1 MENKINSFNLEERT
15 KAFENEIKNADLST
29 KSDNVNMHFHSFYSY
44 NGKGWSPMNIVMESA
59 KAGLYAAALCD
70 FDVLDG
76 MNEFISA
83 SEKVGLRYAIN
94 LETRVYINE
103 LSDVDISSPGEPGV
117 SYIMGGGFFELPKD
131 GTPQAKTLQSFKDGA
146 KTRNID
152 LISRINAKLEDIAL
166 DYNADVFP
174 LTPAGV
180 ATERHIIT
188 AYVNKIF
195 TVYGQDTEAIVYLSD
210 LLGVDSDTA
219 KELIANRPT
228 LEEKVRSKLAKAGGI
243 GYVQPSKDTFP
254 AVEDFISWVSSCD
267 AIPMAT
273 WLDGTS
279 DGEADAEK
287 LMDLMCSKGCKA
299 INIIPD
305 RNWNYKDE
313 KTAKIKQAKL
323 KAIIEASIKRDIPI
337 NIGTEMNKLGLPFV
351 DDLEG
356 PVLSQYKD
364 EFKKGAE
371 IMVGHTVL
379 AKYAGF
385 SYTSAEADEMFET
398 NAEKN
403 EFFRKIGALP
413 GLTNK
418 DVEQFESIG
427 KKDTLKLLLDKVIK
441 DIIV

>member
-1 MENKINSFNLEERT
+1 MNNEINSFNLTERT
-15 KAFENEIKNADLST
+15 NAFENEIRNADLST

-44 NGKGWSPMNIVMESA
+44 NGKGWSPTNIVLESA

-76 MNEFISA
+76 MNEFITA
-83 SEKVGLRYAIN
+83 SEEVGLRYAIN

-117 SYIMGGGFFELPKD
+117 SYIMGGGFFELPKS
-131 GTPQAKTLQSFKDGA
+131 GTPQATTLQSFKDGA
-146 KTRNID
+146 KTRNVD
-152 LISRINAKLEDIAL
+152 LISRINEKLQDIAL
-166 DYNADVFP
+166 DYDEDVLP

-195 TVYGQDTEAIVYLSD
+195 SVYGKAKAVAYLSD
-210 LLGVDSDTA
+210 LFKIDSNAA
-219 KELIANRPT
+219 KELIENRPT

-254 AVEDFISWVSSCD
+254 AVEDFISWVSSCG
-267 AIPMAT
+267 AIPMTT

-279 DGEADAEK
+279 DGEGDAEK

-313 KTAKIKQAKL
+313 ETAKIKQAKL
-323 KAIIEASIKRDIPI
+323 KAIVEASIKRDVPI

-356 PVLSQYKD
+356 PVLSLYKD

-379 AKYAGF
+379 AKYANF
-385 SYTSAEADEMFET
+385 SYTSSAANDMFKT
-398 NAEKN
+398 TAEKN
-403 EFFRKIGALP
+403 NFFQQVGALP
-413 GLTNK
+413 GLTNEN
-418 DVEQFESIG
+418 VEQYKSIG
-427 KKDTLKLLLDKVIK
+427 PKATFEVLRSK
-441 DIIV
+441 II

>member
-1 MENKINSFNLEERT
+1 
-15 KAFENEIKNADLST
+15 
-29 KSDNVNMHFHSFYSY
+29 
-44 NGKGWSPMNIVMESA
+44 
-59 KAGLYAAALCD
+59 
-70 FDVLDG
+70 
-76 MNEFISA
+76 
-83 SEKVGLRYAIN
+83 
-94 LETRVYINE
+94 
-103 LSDVDISSPGEPGV
+103 
-117 SYIMGGGFFELPKD
+117 
-131 GTPQAKTLQSFKDGA
+131 
-146 KTRNID
+146 
-152 LISRINAKLEDIAL
+152 
-166 DYNADVFP
+166 
-174 LTPAGV
+174 
-180 ATERHIIT
+180 
-188 AYVNKIF
+188 
-195 TVYGQDTEAIVYLSD
+195 
-210 LLGVDSDTA
+210 
-219 KELIANRPT
+219 
-228 LEEKVRSKLAKAGGI
+228 
-243 GYVQPSKDTFP
+243 
-254 AVEDFISWVSSCD
+254 
-267 AIPMAT
+267 MAT